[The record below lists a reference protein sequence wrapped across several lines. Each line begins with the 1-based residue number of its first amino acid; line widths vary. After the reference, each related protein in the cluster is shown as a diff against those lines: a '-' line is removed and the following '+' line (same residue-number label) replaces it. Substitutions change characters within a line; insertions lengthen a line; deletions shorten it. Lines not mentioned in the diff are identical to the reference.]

1 MPFEISP
8 CLDGLAAAGTSFR
21 HAYCTMP
28 LCVPSRISML
38 TGRWPDAHRVRMNLD
53 AADAVF
59 TKDVY
64 QVAREAGYKTGLSG
78 KNHTYLK
85 PNDVDFWSEYGHE
98 GGNHDSDAPAE
109 VGAFEQWLK
118 KLDMHISSEATPF
131 PLEVQLSYRIVS
143 DAIHFVRDV
152 NGGPFFLQ
160 ISFPEPH
167 GPIQIPKPYW
177 DMFDPAAIPE
187 PKPGAEAL
195 AKLGYR
201 MQWLSRLEED
211 GSPGNSENWRRYLS
225 NYFGAIRMVDDQIA
239 RFLSAL
245 DEMGLRKQTLIV
257 FVADHGD
264 FMMQYGVGRKGVGLS
279 EALTHIPMIWSG
291 GGLPASPKNTS
302 DLASMADVMP
312 TLCDAMQQPIPEGVQ
327 GRSLWKTLHG
337 STTHEQFETVYVSA
351 GLGGLYYDATD
362 DPPLTIGEAPRDH
375 HLWDTLNMVT
385 QSGNQKMV
393 RVGDWKLIYDMMGY
407 GQLYDL
413 RTDPY
418 ELNNRFGQPI
428 ANAAQSRLMQELVR
442 WTIRTEN
449 AIPKSRQS
457 IRT

>member
-1 MPFEISP
+1 
-8 CLDGLAAAGTSFR
+8 
-21 HAYCTMP
+21 
-28 LCVPSRISML
+28 
-38 TGRWPDAHRVRMNLD
+38 
-53 AADAVF
+53 
-59 TKDVY
+59 
-64 QVAREAGYKTGLSG
+64 
-78 KNHTYLK
+78 
-85 PNDVDFWSEYGHE
+85 
-98 GGNHDSDAPAE
+98 
-109 VGAFEQWLK
+109 
-118 KLDMHISSEATPF
+118 
-131 PLEVQLSYRIVS
+131 
-143 DAIHFVRDV
+143 
-152 NGGPFFLQ
+152 
-160 ISFPEPH
+160 
-167 GPIQIPKPYW
+167 
-177 DMFDPAAIPE
+177 MFDPAAIPE
-187 PKPGAEAL
+187 PRPGAEAL
-195 AKLGYR
+195 VKLGYR

-211 GSPGNSENWRRYLS
+211 GSPGNRDNWRRYLS

-291 GGLPASPKNTS
+291 GGLPALPKNTS
-302 DLASMADVMP
+302 DLVSMADVMP
-312 TLCDAMQQPIPEGVQ
+312 SLCDAMQQPIPEGVQ
-327 GRSLWKTLHG
+327 GRSLWKTLHK
-337 STTHEQFETVYVSA
+337 STTHKQFESVYVSA
-351 GLGGLYYDATD
+351 GLGGLYYDVTD

-413 RTDPY
+413 RADPY
-418 ELNNRFGQPI
+418 ELSNRFGQPI
-428 ANAAQSRLMQELVR
+428 ANAAQLRLMQELVR

-457 IRT
+457 IRTGNVQLNSQSS